1 MTTSGGQIIGVII
14 GIVLLGVIYL
24 AVKNKY

>member
-1 MTTSGGQIIGVII
+1 MSMSNGQVIGVII
-14 GIVLLGVIYL
+14 GAILLGVIYL